1 MIQPETKLKVIDNT
15 GANIIQCIR
24 VLGSGKRPTATVGDV
39 IVATVKKATPR
50 KEVKKGDVVKAVV
63 VRTKKEISRDN
74 GVYIR
79 FDDNAAVILDGKK
92 PKGNRI
98 FGAVAKELRA
108 KGFQNVISLSP
119 EVL

>member
-1 MIQPETKLKVIDNT
+1 MIQPQTKLKIIDNT

-24 VLGSGKRPTATVGDV
+24 VLGSGKRPTATVGDI

-50 KEVKKGDVVKAVV
+50 KEIKKGDVVKAVI
-63 VRTKKEISRDN
+63 VRTKKEIARDN

-79 FDDNAAVILDGKK
+79 FDDNAAVILDGKE

-98 FGAVAKELRA
+98 FGAVCRELRD
-108 KGFQNVISLSP
+108 KGFQSVISLSP
-119 EVL
+119 QVL